1 MTLYELQKSLK
12 KRVERAMTRAAFPD
26 LQVFIRNLP
35 PLKYEGEADEHF
47 PYCLVGLEDGE
58 DEQGSSNITA
68 TLTVATMDT
77 EPELRGYEEI
87 CHLIEILRLD
97 LAETPLLDGGFEI
110 QPPVHFTLGSLERET
125 YPYFFGAVWFDVTIP
140 APQRGYN
147 DLI

>member
-12 KRVERAMTRAAFPD
+12 KRVEQAAEKAAFPG

-35 PLKYEGEADEHF
+35 PLEYEGEAENYF
-47 PYCLVGLEDGE
+47 PNCVVSIEDGE
-58 DEQGSSNITA
+58 DGQDGAHVEAFLILGTKDSS
-68 TLTVATMDT
+68 
-77 EPELRGYEEI
+77 PELRGYEEI

-97 LAETPLLDGGFEI
+97 LAEDPLLDGCFEI